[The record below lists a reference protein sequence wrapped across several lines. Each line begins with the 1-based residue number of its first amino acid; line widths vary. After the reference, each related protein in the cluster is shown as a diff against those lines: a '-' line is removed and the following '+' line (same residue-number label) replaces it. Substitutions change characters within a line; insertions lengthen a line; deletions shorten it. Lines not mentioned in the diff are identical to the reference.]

1 MSTNEEIKAKV
12 EEARAQRKQQKFTE
26 EEMKTIETIKKSYD
40 ELTVQLGQLN
50 IEELVLNES
59 RVIRQIWQRSIRFR
73 YRFFQPSWVNF
84 STSLKI
90 FINTNNYVNIK
101 LIRRNTKWLKKS

>member
-12 EEARAQRKQQKFTE
+12 EEARAQRKSEKFTA

-50 IEELVLNES
+50 VEELVLNES
-59 RVIRQIWQRSIRFR
+59 RENLNAS
-73 YRFFQPSWVNF
+73 F
-84 STSLKI
+84 SSLRVQEKEFATSLSDKYGKGQLDLDTGI
-90 FINTNNYVNIK
+90 FNPAQ
-101 LIRRNTKWLKKS
+101 

>member
-1 MSTNEEIKAKV
+1 MSTNEEIIAKV
-12 EEARAQRKQQKFTE
+12 EEARAQRKEEKFTP

-59 RVIRQIWQRSIRFR
+59 RENLNSAFSNLRTKEKEFAAQLSEKYGKGQLDLDTG
-73 YRFFQPSWVNF
+73 FFNPAE
-84 STSLKI
+84 
-90 FINTNNYVNIK
+90 
-101 LIRRNTKWLKKS
+101 

>member
-12 EEARAQRKQQKFTE
+12 EEARARRKSEKFTA

-59 RVIRQIWQRSIRFR
+59 RENLNTS
-73 YRFFQPSWVNF
+73 F
-84 STSLKI
+84 SNLRIQEKEFANSLSDKYGKGQLDLDTGI
-90 FINTNNYVNIK
+90 FNPAQ
-101 LIRRNTKWLKKS
+101 